1 MNVIDGKVT
10 AFDEKTGTA
19 TVSVK
24 VDNLGE
30 FLRQSPREARV
41 LLVDRRAITAE
52 QRKKIYAL
60 IGEIGEWVGEY
71 PETLKRQL
79 KLDFRLKRLERMCSD
94 FSLADCPEALASEFI
109 DYLVDFIVENG
120 VPTKV
125 PLLDLCEDID
135 RAIYSCLIHKRC
147 IVCGLKAELHHID
160 FVGIGNDREQVDH
173 LGRRCL
179 PLCRN
184 HHKELHTIG
193 DKAFIDRYH
202 LSDRVKIDEKIAK
215 VYRLKCKQQS

>member
-19 TVSVK
+19 TVSVQ

-79 KLDFRLKRLERMCSD
+79 KLDFRLKRLERMCGD

-109 DYLVDFIVENG
+109 DYLVEFIIENG

-125 PLLDLCEDID
+125 PLIELCEDIE
-135 RAIYSCLIHKRC
+135 REIYSCLIHKRC
-147 IVCGLKAELHHID
+147 IVCGRKAELHHID
-160 FVGIGNDREQVDH
+160 RVGIGNDREEVDH

-179 PLCRN
+179 PLCRG

-215 VYRLKCKQQS
+215 VYKLKCKQQS

>member
-1 MNVIDGKVT
+1 MNVLDGKVT
-10 AFDEKTGTA
+10 AFNENTSTA
-19 TVSVK
+19 TVTVK

-79 KLDFRLKRLERMCSD
+79 KLDFRLKRLERMCDD

-109 DYLVDFIVENG
+109 DYLVEFIVENG

-125 PLLDLCEDID
+125 PILELCDDIEK
-135 RAIYSCLIHKRC
+135 AIYACLKHKRC
-147 IVCGLKAELHHID
+147 VVCGAKAQLHHVD
-160 FVGIGNDREQVDH
+160 RIGMGNNRNKVEH
-173 LGRRCL
+173 IGRKAL
-179 PLCRN
+179 PLCAE
-184 HHKELHTIG
+184 HHAEVDILG
-193 DKAFIDRYH
+193 DNAFLEKYH
-202 LSDRVKIDEKIAK
+202 LTNGVEITEEIAK
-215 VYRLKCKQQS
+215 VYKLKCKQQS